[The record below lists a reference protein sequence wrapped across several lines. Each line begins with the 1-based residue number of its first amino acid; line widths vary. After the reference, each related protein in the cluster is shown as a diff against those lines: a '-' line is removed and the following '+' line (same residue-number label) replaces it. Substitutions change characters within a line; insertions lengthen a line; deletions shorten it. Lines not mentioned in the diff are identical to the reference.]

1 MTTCVTTCVTT
12 SVTTS
17 VTPDTEQVDASMG
30 LSSRLWG
37 SRAAEMTRAISS
49 RPPGGQGAHEGAL
62 EQREGQAAPF
72 TLGNF
77 AWGGAWLH
85 TLAAAFAHPTA
96 RAELRR
102 CAQRGT
108 AVVLGSSLGFE
119 VHLLSLVYAEITPS
133 SRRAHAEITPR
144 SRRDHAEITPRSRRD
159 HAELTLSFR
168 PFGEVD
174 LPYPGYERRALS
186 QHFPH
191 YRYGVRVVGV
201 ELLCNL
207 AELSAALQA
216 RDRRS
221 TYDLGEVHIGRRAL
235 LCSGRTD
242 CPASSPPLSAR
253 MRSTTASRRT
263 PRWSMSTTRHG
274 TLRGSR
280 ASPRGSPIS

>member
-1 MTTCVTTCVTT
+1 MRV
-12 SVTTS
+12 
-17 VTPDTEQVDASMG
+17 
-30 LSSRLWG
+30 LSSRGKGKPLPSHSVI
-37 SRAAEMTRAISS
+37 SRGVA
-49 RPPGGQGAHEGAL
+49 PG
-62 EQREGQAAPF
+62 
-72 TLGNF
+72 
-77 AWGGAWLH
+77 
-85 TLAAAFAHPTA
+85 
-96 RAELRR
+96 
-102 CAQRGT
+102 C
-108 AVVLGSSLGFE
+108 
-119 VHLLSLVYAEITPS
+119 TPS
-133 SRRAHAEITPR
+133 PPPLRTRPREPNFGAVRSAALPSCSVPHWDLRCTSFPLCTPRSRRAHAELTPR